1 MNQEIIEV
9 IDSEQDETSQNWY
22 NLSEA
27 SSLKEG
33 YDLDRFVD
41 PPRKDFNCLIC
52 LGVVRNPLECSQC
65 GILLC
70 KKCAYSCS
78 KPQNPFFSMPNTTP
92 KFNCPICR
100 SRSAPREPS
109 VILKKIISTLVVFCK
124 NKERGCGV
132 CKGLGEIK
140 NHEKECD
147 YKVIRCANH
156 GLCSKEGSKIDF
168 IIAKCLK
175 TGKNANHKSKLVCS
189 EVCRKVVIMSYLL
202 KADKCEE
209 AIDQYRLALEQLN
222 QIK

>member
-1 MNQEIIEV
+1 
-9 IDSEQDETSQNWY
+9 
-22 NLSEA
+22 
-27 SSLKEG
+27 
-33 YDLDRFVD
+33 
-41 PPRKDFNCLIC
+41 
-52 LGVVRNPLECSQC
+52 
-65 GILLC
+65 
-70 KKCAYSCS
+70 
-78 KPQNPFFSMPNTTP
+78 
-92 KFNCPICR
+92 
-100 SRSAPREPS
+100 
-109 VILKKIISTLVVFCK
+109 VILKKFISTLVVFCK

-156 GLCSKEGSKIDF
+156 GLCNKEGSKIDF
-168 IIAKCLK
+168 ITAKCLK

-209 AIDQYRLALEQLN
+209 AIDQYRLALEQLS